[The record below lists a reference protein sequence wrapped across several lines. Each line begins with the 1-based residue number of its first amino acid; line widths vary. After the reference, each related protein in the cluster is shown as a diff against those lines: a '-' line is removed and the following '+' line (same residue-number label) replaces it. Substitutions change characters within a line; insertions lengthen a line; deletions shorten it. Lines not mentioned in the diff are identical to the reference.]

1 MSYPSRKWGCG
12 VCPRFHLV
20 ALVIGE
26 LKEMGGRRSS
36 RLPTPMVDSFSADLL
51 PAIKNYWTEPPFE
64 LCILL
69 GGKYTKLL
77 HIMQL
82 LLKLEEEIDF
92 LCVFVAETVLLLS
105 LLLCILLWWWC
116 VKIAKWTGSINANMR
131 FHSLNYSLNFFLSCF
146 ATQSYVQ
153 IHM

>member
-1 MSYPSRKWGCG
+1 M
-12 VCPRFHLV
+12 
-20 ALVIGE
+20 IGE
-26 LKEMGGRRSS
+26 LIEMGGRRSL

-77 HIMQL
+77 HIMPL
-82 LLKLEEEIDF
+82 LLKLGEEIDF

-116 VKIAKWTGSINANMR
+116 VKIAK
-131 FHSLNYSLNFFLSCF
+131 
-146 ATQSYVQ
+146 
-153 IHM
+153 